1 MTGAFDDAH
10 LQALWQSQSR
20 DGNAI
25 SLDQIRQKSRRLE
38 RLVSRRN
45 RLEYVAAVV
54 VVVSFSWIMWVEPSG
69 TVRTGAGLL
78 IAAMVFMAYRLHT
91 RGTATSFP
99 SDLGLRSALE
109 FHCIQLKR
117 QVDLLRS
124 VWWWYLLPM
133 VPGFVVLDIGMALE
147 HPERTL
153 RIVAS
158 GVLAVLLALGIYEL
172 NRRAA
177 VRLQKRLDH
186 LKEDPL

>member
-1 MTGAFDDAH
+1 MTGAFDDTDLRAI
-10 LQALWQSQSR
+10 WQSQSR
-20 DGNAI
+20 DEHAI

-45 RLEYVAAVV
+45 LVEYIATVV
-54 VVVSFSWIMWVEPSG
+54 VVVSFSWIMWVDPSG

-78 IAAMVFMAYRLHT
+78 IAAAVFMAYRLHT

-109 FHCIQLKR
+109 FHRVQLKR

-124 VWWWYLLPM
+124 VWRWYILPM
-133 VPGFVVLDIGMALE
+133 VPGFLVLDIGMARE

-153 RIVAS
+153 RIVAG
-158 GVLAVLLALGIYEL
+158 GVLALLLALGIHEL
-172 NRRAA
+172 NRRGAA
-177 VRLQKRLDH
+177 GLQRRLDR
-186 LKEDPL
+186 LKDDPL